1 MIPYT
6 TDYTNIIICKRTR
19 YIQTKHH
26 VKFNCLISKNM
37 LQEGLEQDQ
46 ITVNLMGNKATATE
60 QLDNQKFIHEPMT
73 LYQWKLSH

>member
-1 MIPYT
+1 
-6 TDYTNIIICKRTR
+6 
-19 YIQTKHH
+19 
-26 VKFNCLISKNM
+26 M

-46 ITVNLMGNKATATE
+46 ITVNQMGNKATAIE